1 MGVGRATLRALTGF
15 GYVLLGLLAAAG
27 VVLSC
32 AYLTISTDLGRGLVV
47 PRALRAADDAL
58 AGSIQL
64 ERFQFLGQG
73 GLELVGAKVIDPDGD
88 VVLTVRRVRVYPD
101 LGRLRSRVV
110 GFRVELDGPDAVLKR
125 EEDGGLSLARAFSP
139 AHPTPKSSGTPFT
152 W

>member
-1 MGVGRATLRALTGF
+1 MGVGRATWRALAGF

-64 ERFQFLGQG
+64 ERFHLLGQG
-73 GLELVGAKVIDPDGD
+73 GLELVGTEALLGQDSTGTPLRPDTRPDGHLLLVD
-88 VVLTVRRVRVYPD
+88 GVEYASPN
-101 LGRLRSRVV
+101 V
-110 GFRVELDGPDAVLKR
+110 G
-125 EEDGGLSLARAFSP
+125 
-139 AHPTPKSSGTPFT
+139 
-152 W
+152 